1 MSERRGGGLRELA
14 LLALLGAPMVAQA
27 QVHPGHESM
36 PGMNMP
42 DHGQSSKSA
51 GGAMPHG
58 YSQVRIA
65 PEVQQRIGVALG
77 RVRQTELMM
86 NIRTV
91 GIVRPNEARVAHIHL
106 KTEGWIEKLFVSVT
120 GQQVKAGDP
129 MLSIYSPTFFAAQ
142 REFLSALR
150 SNRTAPSAAQ
160 QAVVDTARQRLAL
173 WDVPQK
179 TIDDLEKTGKP
190 STALIL
196 RSPISGAILEK
207 KAFEGQYVMPQAELY
222 VVADLSTVW
231 VQAKVFAYELPHVA
245 IGMPATVTFS
255 SLADRS
261 FGGKVV
267 FVEPV
272 VEEPAR
278 TVQVRIE
285 LSNPDGAIKPGM
297 FANVFISHAMG
308 RGLTVPTSAVIRTG
322 ERDIAFRAI
331 SDDLFAPVEVKIS
344 PLPFDDKF
352 QVLEGL
358 KAGEQV
364 VTSANFLLDSESRLR
379 AGGGGMAGMHHGGG
393 GHEEGAAGPGQPADG
408 KAPPMAHDH
417 SKMGH

>member
-1 MSERRGGGLRELA
+1 MFERQGGGLRKLA
-14 LLALLGAPMVAQA
+14 LLALLGAATVAQA
-27 QVHPGHESM
+27 QDHTGHESM

-42 DHGQSSKSA
+42 GRNQIS
-51 GGAMPHG
+51 GGAMPQG
-58 YSQVRIA
+58 YSEVRIA

-77 RVRQTELMM
+77 RVQQTELMM

-106 KTEGWIEKLFVSVT
+106 KTEGWIEKLFVSIT
-120 GQQVKAGDP
+120 GQNVKAGDP
-129 MLSIYSPTFFAAQ
+129 MLSIYSPAFFAAQ
-142 REFLSALR
+142 REFLSALQ

-179 TIDDLEKTGKP
+179 TIDDLQRTGKP
-190 STALIL
+190 STTLIL
-196 RSPISGAILEK
+196 RSPISGTILEK

-245 IGMPATVTFS
+245 IGMPATVTFP

-285 LSNPDGAIKPGM
+285 LSNPEGTIKPGM

-322 ERDIAFRAI
+322 ARDIAFKAV
-331 SDDLFAPVEVKIS
+331 SNDVFVPVEVKIS

-352 QVLEGL
+352 QVLGGL
-358 KAGEQV
+358 NAGEEV

-379 AGGGGMAGMHHGGG
+379 AGGGSMSGMHHGGS
-393 GHEEGAAGPGQPADG
+393 GHEEGAVGPGQPADG